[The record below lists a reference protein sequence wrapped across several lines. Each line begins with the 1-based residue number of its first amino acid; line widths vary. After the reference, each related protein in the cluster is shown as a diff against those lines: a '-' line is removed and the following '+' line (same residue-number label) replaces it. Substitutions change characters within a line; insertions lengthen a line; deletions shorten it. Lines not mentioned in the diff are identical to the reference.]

1 MIRINDDY
9 VIETDGLQYIVR
21 KDLHRLE
28 KYKTWKGTEAERDA
42 YDTIGYFG
50 TLGGA
55 IKRVS
60 EKIMMDKVSEE
71 DINLTE
77 AVAEYQKLTKVLID
91 TIDKAELTELIASL
105 DDDLK

>member
-1 MIRINDDY
+1 MIRINNDY

-28 KYKTWKGTEAERDA
+28 KYKLKDGREVERDA

-55 IKRVS
+55 IRRLS
-60 EKIMMDKVSEE
+60 DKIMMDKVAEE

-77 AVAEYQKLTKVLID
+77 AVAEYQKLTKALID

-105 DDDLK
+105 EDDMK